1 MTTVLAETRPARSAD
16 AEGLA
21 ALHEA
26 SWREAYRGL
35 IPHRALSAMIE
46 RRGPDWWRRAIDAS
60 SAILVLHYGDALAGY
75 ATIGRNRTAALR
87 AGGEIYELY
96 LQPEFQGI
104 GFGRLLFDEARAALA
119 SHRFEGLVVWAL
131 EDNERAMGFYAAM
144 GGTDVA
150 SGAEAFDGKRLSKVA
165 FLWS

>member
-1 MTTVLAETRPARSAD
+1 MTTILAETRLARPAD
-16 AEGLA
+16 AGRLA

-35 IPHRALSAMIE
+35 IPHRALNALIA
-46 RRGPDWWRRAIDAS
+46 RRDPDWWLRASEAS

-75 ATIGRNRTAALR
+75 ATIGPNRTAALR
-87 AGGEIYELY
+87 ADGEIYELY

-104 GFGRLLFDEARAALA
+104 GFGRLLFDEARAAL
-119 SHRFEGLVVWAL
+119 SSRRLEGLVVWAL

-144 GGTDVA
+144 GGADVA
-150 SGAEAFDGKRLSKVA
+150 AGSETFDGRHLSKVA